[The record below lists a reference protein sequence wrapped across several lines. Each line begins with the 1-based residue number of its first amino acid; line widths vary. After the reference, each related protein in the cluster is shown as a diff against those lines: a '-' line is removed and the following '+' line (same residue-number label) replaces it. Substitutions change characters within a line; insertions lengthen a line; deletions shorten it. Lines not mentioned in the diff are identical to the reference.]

1 MRKNIITTC
10 TVFCM
15 SISFLT
21 GCADDNI
28 DEGEVAAAIS
38 DVYSDENGNVTMELV
53 DGRSFDLGNFRGK
66 DGKDGVDGKD
76 GLDGISIVNIEISS
90 DRHLIVTLS
99 DGTTKDAGYVM
110 QNDSTVIQNKAD
122 ISVSDTPDVPT
133 VPNNPSVPDVSAPSE
148 STGQEIAAILQFDS
162 TGTRVIG
169 CTNMDVATYLEVPE
183 GVTYINEGILSGM
196 PQLKR
201 ASLPESY
208 TEIANSLF
216 RGCSSLRE
224 VKVST
229 KTTIIGD
236 YAFNGC
242 NLQFINLP
250 DTVTTIGIYAFYDYS
265 IFDLNKDNAFKEVN
279 LSDNLVN
286 LGQMAFAGCGL
297 ESVHI
302 PKQITCIP

>member
-1 MRKNIITTC
+1 
-10 TVFCM
+10 M

-110 QNDSTVIQNKAD
+110 QNDSTVIPNKAD
-122 ISVSDTPDVPT
+122 ISISDTPDVPT
-133 VPNNPSVPDVSAPSE
+133 VPNNPSVPDVSVPSE
-148 STGQEIAAILQFDS
+148 STGQEMAAILQFDS

-169 CTNMDVATYLEVPE
+169 
-183 GVTYINEGILSGM
+183 
-196 PQLKR
+196 
-201 ASLPESY
+201 
-208 TEIANSLF
+208 
-216 RGCSSLRE
+216 
-224 VKVST
+224 
-229 KTTIIGD
+229 
-236 YAFNGC
+236 
-242 NLQFINLP
+242 
-250 DTVTTIGIYAFYDYS
+250 
-265 IFDLNKDNAFKEVN
+265 
-279 LSDNLVN
+279 
-286 LGQMAFAGCGL
+286 
-297 ESVHI
+297 
-302 PKQITCIP
+302 